1 MRFRP
6 RMVMFGTERAAAWL
20 ADADGHRLAESLR
33 SLGFT
38 VAEVEAIYYMAV
50 DGASRILVDRLHDLA
65 EGFTRPLANW
75 QPALVDEEV
84 GHV

>member
-1 MRFRP
+1 MA
-6 RMVMFGTERAAAWL
+6 ELRALRCICGRNSGGAAS
-20 ADADGHRLAESLR
+20 RL
-33 SLGFT
+33 
-38 VAEVEAIYYMAV
+38 EAIYYMAV

-75 QPALVDEEV
+75 QPVLVDEEV